1 VPSQK
6 RRVQPQPHASFSQV
20 LFSLSL
26 HTHPFSPQPQFISC
40 SGRFT
45 FFRCYFS
52 GGQKHFSL
60 SVIPFLLAFDMANI
74 PPGFNS
80 DELVPDEDEETL
92 NPFLNAGQKTIG
104 DMLAFATK
112 DRLASKKKES
122 RIWVTSQDHLIRH
135 VVVSFGSITSRHL
148 LWISSVKSKY
158 L

>member
-1 VPSQK
+1 
-6 RRVQPQPHASFSQV
+6 
-20 LFSLSL
+20 
-26 HTHPFSPQPQFISC
+26 
-40 SGRFT
+40 
-45 FFRCYFS
+45 
-52 GGQKHFSL
+52 
-60 SVIPFLLAFDMANI
+60 MANI